1 MKMIHVSEAVGS
13 ALCHDLTKIIPGKFK
28 GAAFK
33 KGHIIRPEDVE
44 VLLSMG
50 KEHIYVWE
58 ITKGTIHENEA
69 ALRLAGAA
77 CGGNLTLTEPSEGK
91 VNLISKERGLLKIN
105 KDLLYS
111 LNSIDQIIF
120 ASRHNNTLVNEGD
133 VVAGTRV
140 VPLVIE
146 EDKIIEAE
154 TVLHQ
159 DILVTILPFQS
170 FKVGLITTGNEVF
183 YKRIE
188 DKFGPVVTKKL
199 EALGSSVLEQVF
211 VPDDSEKISDAIKSL
226 ISKGA
231 EAIVVTGGMSVD
243 PDDVTP
249 YGIRQTG
256 AEIVTYGLPV
266 LPGAMF
272 LLAYYGE
279 IPIMGLPGCV
289 MYSKASILDLVL
301 PRILCGER
309 LVRQNLVE
317 LSHGGLCLQCPEC
330 KYPICPF
337 GKA

>member
-1 MKMIHVSEAVGS
+1 MISQKLFPANSKEP
-13 ALCHDLTKIIPGKFK
+13 L
-28 GAAFK
+28 FK

-44 VLLSMG
+44 VLLSMR

-154 TVLHQ
+154 T
-159 DILVTILPFQS
+159 D
-170 FKVGLITTGNEVF
+170 KV
-183 YKRIE
+183 
-188 DKFGPVVTKKL
+188 
-199 EALGSSVLEQVF
+199 S
-211 VPDDSEKISDAIKSL
+211 
-226 ISKGA
+226 
-231 EAIVVTGGMSVD
+231 
-243 PDDVTP
+243 
-249 YGIRQTG
+249 
-256 AEIVTYGLPV
+256 
-266 LPGAMF
+266 
-272 LLAYYGE
+272 
-279 IPIMGLPGCV
+279 
-289 MYSKASILDLVL
+289 
-301 PRILCGER
+301 
-309 LVRQNLVE
+309 
-317 LSHGGLCLQCPEC
+317 
-330 KYPICPF
+330 
-337 GKA
+337 

>member
-13 ALCHDLTKIIPGKFK
+13 ALCHDLTKIVPGKFK

-69 ALRLAGAA
+69 ALRLASAA

-105 KDLLYS
+105 MDLLYS

-154 TVLHQ
+154 AVLHQ
-159 DILVTILPFQS
+159 DILVTILPLQS

-211 VPDDSEKISDAIKSL
+211 VPDDSEKISDTIKSL

-272 LLAYYGE
+272 LLAYYGD

>member
-1 MKMIHVSEAVGS
+1 M
-13 ALCHDLTKIIPGKFK
+13 
-28 GAAFK
+28 
-33 KGHIIRPEDVE
+33 
-44 VLLSMG
+44 
-50 KEHIYVWE
+50 
-58 ITKGTIHENEA
+58 
-69 ALRLAGAA
+69 
-77 CGGNLTLTEPSEGK
+77 
-91 VNLISKERGLLKIN
+91 
-105 KDLLYS
+105 
-111 LNSIDQIIF
+111 
-120 ASRHNNTLVNEGD
+120 
-133 VVAGTRV
+133 
-140 VPLVIE
+140 
-146 EDKIIEAE
+146 
-154 TVLHQ
+154 
-159 DILVTILPFQS
+159 TILPFQL

-211 VPDDSEKISDAIKSL
+211 VPDDSEKISDTIKSL